1 MKYGSK
7 TDKWFEVRLT
17 GEENERIKKLIK
29 NLGISRREFLLTK
42 AKDYVFLQD
51 KNKKRLLRK
60 KLRAYTK
67 ATQRLGKRRISYL
80 LRQVCGETETDKAI
94 GKKSTN

>member
-1 MKYGSK
+1 MRYGSK
-7 TDKWFEVRLT
+7 TDRQFMVRLSD
-17 GEENERIKKLIK
+17 EENKKIKKLIK

-51 KNKKRLLRK
+51 KDKKRLLRK
-60 KLRAYTK
+60 KLRAYAK

-94 GKKSTN
+94 GDETTN